1 MATANPGNAM
11 NATIAPKCAH
21 PVCSC
26 PANSG
31 KYCSVE
37 CEAMEKMT
45 DIDCRCNH
53 SNCKGDTH

>member
-1 MATANPGNAM
+1 MATANVGNEMSAV
-11 NATIAPKCAH
+11 IAQKCAH

-26 PANSG
+26 PAGSG

-37 CEAMEKMT
+37 CEAMEKVP

-53 SNCKGDTH
+53 SGCQGHTN